1 MMNIR
6 NICYGRRGVATLIV
20 LFCLLT
26 AANAQ
31 VPQWRL
37 HPKYSSIQ
45 LLGNGYY
52 AVSIDGKYGIMDK
65 NEKVI
70 VDLKYDKLAPFYSNM
85 ALLYKNGRYVGYVS
99 DQGRVKEFAP
109 INYDPAEEPRFYEGY
124 LLVRNNTGYYY
135 LRASDDHTFGPYA
148 GGRQFCEGY
157 AVVQVPLNP
166 KKVINGD
173 YTTQMLSAETGELV
187 QLNLGEYGVDDIDFI
202 SSVSNGKSIIVLKKR
217 FYEYNF
223 RSGTLTPIHTDGN
236 ITNKKTRVMAN
247 ERPLFL
253 EQVGDKYVATFKLGK
268 MTFDPLMRLASIEF
282 NGQQP
287 KLVDIPKGK
296 QEEKEK
302 SIAFLG
308 EPCAIYYNKEPLR
321 EEDQILSPQFD
332 KVADIWKDEALVEQ
346 NGKYGVVGID
356 LSRNFRYML
365 NDNMPIGF
373 EHKTVNTIIKV
384 VCPPYIDPKKM
395 VLTSQ
400 DENCH
405 ISPDTRKENTNVES
419 SVLTYQCTLNIPDDI
434 DLKKNSKSTNVSLTY
449 DGLKISPYV
458 IPFDT
463 WYINNYTVDVKHAVE
478 SDGLKLNVF
487 VKNKSQDGKYF
498 RNVTLERAD
507 SIAAPE
513 LTKINEE
520 EYTATIYGW
529 KEGTLRFSVDIEE
542 DGCPTLSYD
551 QQITVGSTKKAE
563 KPVEEP
569 VVTQPK
575 IKRKTVTTSKPKTTP
590 KTNQPVIFY

>member
-6 NICYGRRGVATLIV
+6 NICFNRRGLLTLFV
-20 LFCLLT
+20 LFTLLT

-52 AVSIDGKYGIMDK
+52 AVSNNGKYGIM
-65 NEKVI
+65 NSQEKEV
-70 VDLKYDKLAPFYSNM
+70 VPLKYDKLAPFHSNM
-85 ALLYKNGRYVGYVS
+85 ALLYQNGRYVGYVS

-135 LRASDDHTFGPYA
+135 LRASDDQTFGPYT

-173 YTTQMLSAETGELV
+173 YTIQMLSAETGELV

-287 KLVDIPKGK
+287 KLVDIPQEK
-296 QEEKEK
+296 QEEKK
-302 SIAFLG
+302 SSIAFLG
-308 EPCAIYYNKEPLR
+308 EPCAIYYNKKEIR

-332 KVADIWKDEALVEQ
+332 KVADIWNDEALVVQ
-346 NGKYGVVGID
+346 NGKYGVVGVD
-356 LSRNFRYML
+356 LSRKFRYML
-365 NDNMPIGF
+365 NDNLPIGF
-373 EHKTVNTIIKV
+373 EHKTVNTIVKV

-400 DENCH
+400 DDNCH

-434 DLKKNSKSTNVSLTY
+434 DLQKSSKSTRVSLTY
-449 DGLKISPYV
+449 DGLKITPYV

-487 VKNKSQDGKYF
+487 VRNKSQNGKYF

-551 QQITVGSTKKAE
+551 KYISVGAAKKAE
-563 KPVEEP
+563 KAPEEP

-575 IKRKTVTTSKPKTTP
+575 IKRKPVTKPTPATKPK
-590 KTNQPVIFY
+590 PVIFY

>member
-1 MMNIR
+1 MSILNNIFD
-6 NICYGRRGVATLIV
+6 RRGLFSLIA
-20 LFCLLT
+20 LFSLLT
-26 AANAQ
+26 TANAQ

-65 NEKVI
+65 NEKPTVP
-70 VDLKYDKLAPFYSNM
+70 LEYDKLAPFHSHM
-85 ALLYKNGRYVGYVS
+85 ALLYKSGRYVGYVS
-99 DQGRVKEFAP
+99 DQGRVKMFAP

-124 LLVRNNTGYYY
+124 LLVKNNTGYYY
-135 LRASDDHTFGPYA
+135 LRASDDQTFGPYT

-173 YTTQMLSAETGELV
+173 YTIQMLSAETGELV

-287 KLVDIPKGK
+287 KLVDIPQEK
-296 QEEKEK
+296 QEEKK
-302 SIAFLG
+302 SSIAFLG
-308 EPCAIYYNKEPLR
+308 EPCAIYYNKKEIR

-332 KVADIWKDEALVEQ
+332 KVADIWNDEALVVQ

-356 LSRNFRYML
+356 FSRNISYML
-365 NDNMPIGF
+365 NDNLPIGF
-373 EHKTVNTIIKV
+373 EHKTVNTIVKV

-395 VLTSQ
+395 VLTSE
-400 DENCH
+400 DDNCH
-405 ISPDTRKENTNVES
+405 ISPDTRKEIANVES
-419 SVLTYQCTLNIPDDI
+419 SVLTYQCTMDIPDDI
-434 DLKKNSKSTNVSLTY
+434 DLKKSSKNTSVALTY
-449 DGLKISPYV
+449 DGLKFSPYI
-458 IPFDT
+458 IPYDA
-463 WYINNYTVDVKHAVE
+463 WYKTYYNVDVKHTIE
-478 SDGLKLNVF
+478 NDGLRLNVF
-487 VKNKSQDGKYF
+487 VKNKQQDGNFYRK
-498 RNVTLERAD
+498 VTIERAD

-513 LTKINEE
+513 LRQINEE

-529 KEGTLRFSVDIEE
+529 KEGTLHFSVDIEE

-551 QQITVGSTKKAE
+551 KYISVGAAKKAE
-563 KPVEEP
+563 KAPEEP
-569 VVTQPK
+569 VVTQPV
-575 IKRKTVTTSKPKTTP
+575 IKRKPVTPSKPKPSP
-590 KTNQPVIFY
+590 KPDSKPDIFR